1 MTWMTWRQ
9 HRAAAAIGAVILAAI
24 AAALVWLGVT
34 ARSKVRHYGLTS
46 CLHNGTDCTTAIA
59 HLQRQYHW
67 LPPVAASL
75 FALPL
80 LAGMFW
86 GAPLIAREIE
96 TGTYRLVWTQSISR
110 LRWISTKLA
119 LVLGATATA
128 TVALSLLAVWAFQP
142 LIPVLGNRF
151 RGGWFDVQG
160 IVPAAYMLF
169 ALALGSCMGAIWRKT
184 IPAMA
189 TTIVGFAAVRI
200 PIHNLRRHLIS
211 PRRSRRSPQ
220 LRRPWPPDSVPA
232 IGSSA
237 KPPPARRR
245 PDLRPK
251 DPQPASTTTYQPD
264 GSGPSRASKP
274 RSSSSSRPRSS
285 PSASPSS
292 FAAAPTE
299 AHGEVK
305 SLPSLVP
312 HNTRHSHSQLHP
324 RISADLER
332 AITARS
338 ASMVHH
344 GVRIAHASIRAPQ
357 LICVHPSLSWS
368 GLKERHLMADRA
380 DTNHAPPPAET
391 LSL

>member
-9 HRAAAAIGAVILAAI
+9 YRGAATVGAVMLAAI

-34 ARSKVRHYGLTS
+34 ARSKVRHYGLTT

-59 HLQRQYHW
+59 YLQRQYHW

-119 LVLGATATA
+119 LVLGVTATA
-128 TVALSLLAVWAFQP
+128 TLALSMLAVWAFQP

-169 ALALGSCMGAIWRKT
+169 ALALGICMGAVWRKT

-189 TTIVGFAAVRI
+189 TTIVGFAAVRT
-200 PIHNLRRHLIS
+200 PIHILRRHLLS
-211 PRRSRRSPQ
+211 PSIKAVVVPTPNTIVNASASGLGPGDWIFSQTPIGAPTSGPPTNGPPATIYHYIPAGRFWTLQSIEAAIFVVLTAALVAVCLTVVVRSR
-220 LRRPWPPDSVPA
+220 
-232 IGSSA
+232 
-237 KPPPARRR
+237 
-245 PDLRPK
+245 
-251 DPQPASTTTYQPD
+251 
-264 GSGPSRASKP
+264 
-274 RSSSSSRPRSS
+274 
-285 PSASPSS
+285 
-292 FAAAPTE
+292 
-299 AHGEVK
+299 
-305 SLPSLVP
+305 P
-312 HNTRHSHSQLHP
+312 H
-324 RISADLER
+324 
-332 AITARS
+332 
-338 ASMVHH
+338 
-344 GVRIAHASIRAPQ
+344 
-357 LICVHPSLSWS
+357 
-368 GLKERHLMADRA
+368 
-380 DTNHAPPPAET
+380 
-391 LSL
+391 

>member
-9 HRAAAAIGAVILAAI
+9 HRAAAAVGAVVLATI

-46 CLHNGTDCTTAIA
+46 CLRNGTDCTTAIA

-96 TGTYRLVWTQSISR
+96 TGTYRLVWTQSVSR

-169 ALALGSCMGAIWRKT
+169 ALALGSCMGAVWRKT

-200 PIHNLRRHLIS
+200 PVHALRRYLITPLTHTVTFPLSTAVRNAVTGASEILPQAGLS
-211 PRRSRRSPQ
+211 PNDWILQTVTRGP
-220 LRRPWPPDSVPA
+220 SVDEAIHTYCPNLPRGA
-232 IGSSA
+232 GIGSQPVTACLA
-237 KPPPARRR
+237 KVAG
-245 PDLRPK
+245 LNQQLVIHY
-251 DPQPASTTTYQPD
+251 QPAQRFWTLQAVEAAIFLVLTAALVAVCITVVVR
-264 GSGPSRASKP
+264 G
-274 RSSSSSRPRSS
+274 RP
-285 PSASPSS
+285 
-292 FAAAPTE
+292 
-299 AHGEVK
+299 H
-305 SLPSLVP
+305 
-312 HNTRHSHSQLHP
+312 
-324 RISADLER
+324 
-332 AITARS
+332 
-338 ASMVHH
+338 
-344 GVRIAHASIRAPQ
+344 
-357 LICVHPSLSWS
+357 
-368 GLKERHLMADRA
+368 
-380 DTNHAPPPAET
+380 
-391 LSL
+391 